1 MQNFNVICLNT
12 LNTVPCL
19 QDLVLNNPLHSYDG
33 QRYFKM
39 SSAKSY
45 NKDDEKKCLIK
56 KTSVQIRKLSNINY
70 RRKHGM
76 IFLNTGLRKLKNI

>member
-1 MQNFNVICLNT
+1 M

-45 NKDDEKKCLIK
+45 KDNEKKCLIK
-56 KTSVQIRKLSNINY
+56 KLQYKLES
-70 RRKHGM
+70 
-76 IFLNTGLRKLKNI
+76 